1 MSEEHLAA
9 VLRQLHSMEE
19 KLDGVQ
25 QILLSQRIEKEWYT
39 SSQLADAMNVSRYTV
54 QERWCNQ
61 GRIDCE
67 KDTDTG
73 KWRIP
78 GAEYRRIVDGG
89 KLRPKT

>member
-1 MSEEHLAA
+1 MSEDHHAA

-89 KLRPKT
+89 KLRPKN

>member
-1 MSEEHLAA
+1 MSEDNFAA

-19 KLDGVQ
+19 KIDGVQ
-25 QILLSQRIEKEWYT
+25 QLLLSQRIEKEWYT
-39 SSQLADAMNVSRYTV
+39 SSELADAMNVSRYTV

-89 KLRPKT
+89 KLRPKN